1 VIPASAQIAY
11 PFSLNGL
18 EQFVAVRLPVARRA
32 ALPAHGAL
40 FTFRDPEED

>member
-18 EQFVAVRLPVARRA
+18 EQFVAVRLRA
-32 ALPAHGAL
+32 VCRLALPANGAL
-40 FTFRDPEED
+40 FTFRDREEV